1 MAEQDEI
8 KLEKPKSVALKYL
21 KYTEIVRNKE
31 NPRLEFDLADLKNSI
46 KEIGIIVPLI
56 GYYDEDERKY
66 VLLDGERRWRCVE
79 LLKKEGFDVDIP
91 INIISKPTRLQNIL
105 EMFNI
110 HNVRKDWGS
119 MEIAWKLKDVMEETG
134 IESERELARLTSL
147 SAGEVRKS
155 KILLSFDSKYQNL
168 VHKGPKKGGVKS
180 DFLIELKR
188 PLNLLA
194 KSSKKFDKSISNKLI
209 DLSIDK
215 YNESKIK
222 NITDFRMLGKII
234 KNTVNDDKDVTNFI
248 KDYQRS
254 DYSIRDEFEKTV
266 KSKLHLKNVENK
278 VELLLLHLKELEN
291 TDIPKSLLKKLEKLH
306 LLLENL
312 IKKARK

>member
-1 MAEQDEI
+1 
-8 KLEKPKSVALKYL
+8 
-21 KYTEIVRNKE
+21 
-31 NPRLEFDLADLKNSI
+31 
-46 KEIGIIVPLI
+46 
-56 GYYDEDERKY
+56 
-66 VLLDGERRWRCVE
+66 
-79 LLKKEGFDVDIP
+79 
-91 INIISKPTRLQNIL
+91 
-105 EMFNI
+105 MFNI

-119 MEIAWKLKDVMEETG
+119 MEIAWKLKDVMEETV